1 MAVGSIPNAFTKAR
15 SGGDSFTGKCNAIE
29 SACTLYHRFC
39 SSNSSSNRNHSAA
52 TAADA

>member
-29 SACTLYHRFC
+29 SACAFIIGFAAATAAATGTTA
-39 SSNSSSNRNHSAA
+39 AA